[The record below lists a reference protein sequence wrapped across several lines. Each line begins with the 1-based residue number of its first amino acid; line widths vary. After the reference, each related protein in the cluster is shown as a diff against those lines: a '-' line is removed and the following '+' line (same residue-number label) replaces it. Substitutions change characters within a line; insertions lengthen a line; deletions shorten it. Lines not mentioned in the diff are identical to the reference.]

1 MEVRAAKE
9 LLHIDAWFRRV
20 DEIVERGQ
28 DVYLSDE
35 LLQEAGDSL
44 MMKIGEAA
52 KRLAQQDV
60 LAPAGVD
67 WALAVANRN
76 FIIHQ
81 YDEINRQL
89 TWQTLARDLP
99 EWAHHLQPLIAEAV
113 TSLERPEEQSSS

>member
-1 MEVRAAKE
+1 
-9 LLHIDAWFRRV
+9 
-20 DEIVERGQ
+20 
-28 DVYLSDE
+28 
-35 LLQEAGDSL
+35 

-67 WALAVANRN
+67 WALTVANRN

-99 EWAHHLQPLIAEAV
+99 EWAHHLQPFIAEAV